1 MEGKTHTVGGALLA
15 VSLSPLYTNY
25 ENSVTLPSIQGLNSL
40 PNQAII
46 LSIIILASTFGALL
60 PDIDHKGSKIGRMFP
75 FISYPLSTT
84 FGHRTLTHSLTL
96 FVPLFLIVTSVTTI
110 YGYSWIGIAFLL
122 GYFSHIVLD
131 LFTPKGIVLFYPFLK
146 TSVKSPVTIPTGG
159 MYEHVLR
166 LLLLLGLGFLL
177 INGTGSLQS
186 IKIFF

>member
-15 VSLSPLYTNY
+15 VSLSPLYINY
-25 ENSVTLPSIQGLNSL
+25 ENSLTLPTINGLNSV

-46 LSIIILASTFGALL
+46 LSIILLASTFGALL

-75 FISYPLSTT
+75 FISYPLSQA

-131 LFTPKGIVLFYPFLK
+131 LFTPKGLLLFYPFLK
-146 TSVKSPVTIPTGG
+146 TSFKSPVTIPTGG
-159 MYEHVLR
+159 LYEYIFRMVLIFC
-166 LLLLLGLGFLL
+166 LGILL
-177 INGTGSLQS
+177 INSVNSLQLV
-186 IKIFF
+186 KNFF